1 MSNNS
6 TFLSSTFFHRL
17 KYVVRLLKPNLL
29 LKPQNTDTRNNLPVT
44 GLARCFLSGLLHW
57 RAALWRQFEIYR
69 LLSRYFSAVSTHLQ
83 PRSGNW
89 VSEYSEYSAAAATG
103 NCNTVYIA
111 LYSGNRQQC
120 RSSGPDYAVQRPGG
134 GPASY
139 TTIKPYHRTTQHSQN
154 IFSVCILRIVD
165 TLCCQVFVGR
175 K

>member
-120 RSSGPDYAVQRPGG
+120 RKRTRLCSAAAGGRSSIIHNYQAISQDYTTQSKHIQCLYSAYCGYAVLPG
-134 GPASY
+134 
-139 TTIKPYHRTTQHSQN
+139 
-154 IFSVCILRIVD
+154 VCW
-165 TLCCQVFVGR
+165 
-175 K
+175 